1 MNMSI
6 KNESRN
12 GIDLN
17 LNMDDSETSGMIEKD
32 LESKIEKVCDC
43 PIKEYKHNEKKKY
56 TRPTS
61 ETNVSRIH

>member
-12 GIDLN
+12 
-17 LNMDDSETSGMIEKD
+17 TSGMSEKD

>member
-17 LNMDDSETSGMIEKD
+17 LNMDDSETSGMSEKD

-56 TRPTS
+56 T
-61 ETNVSRIH
+61 